1 MSIRNWGKLVRD
13 LNGCN
18 VDTNIPEIILL
29 YDIEQFIGRLP
40 NADATKFRHS
50 QQIVIPSLFISS
62 THFSIEMKRSS
73 EEAQKI
79 AYYLTDHSR
88 NGTFYRRKQVA
99 PNSRPNSVEAMGL
112 SKRVQIYDGDEIIFK
127 FQNEIK
133 LVYVFTK
140 TTYPSVEEDDAILN
154 HAAISESEV
163 RPVDIAPSS
172 SSRKRAKVAT
182 IGNEGTKGTVT
193 EGRRITPEMGEV
205 QNSGS
210 LKQQILSLQQ
220 ENRAQERRL
229 ASIVA
234 DNGALSATL
243 STTVREL
250 RNAQA
255 TVTLKNSEI
264 SSLTSSLKETE
275 ANSAATEARLR
286 NLEDV
291 AEVTTSSTSFCY

>member
-13 LNGCN
+13 LSGCN
-18 VDTNIPEIILL
+18 VESNIPEIILL
-29 YDIEQFIGRLP
+29 YDREQFIGRLP
-40 NADATKFRHS
+40 NADTSKFRHS

-62 THFSIEMKRSS
+62 THFCVEMRPPS
-73 EEAQKI
+73 EEVQEI

-88 NGTFYRRKQVA
+88 NGTFFRRKEVA
-99 PNSRPNSVEAMGL
+99 SMSRPDLVEAMGP
-112 SKRVQIYDGDEIIFK
+112 SKRVQIYDGDEIILK

-133 LVYVFTK
+133 LVYVFTV
-140 TTYPSVEEDDAILN
+140 TTSPSATEDDSRVML
-154 HAAISESEV
+154 AADSKLVV
-163 RPVDIAPSS
+163 RPAEVAPPSL
-172 SSRKRAKVAT
+172 SRKRVKVAT
-182 IGNEGTKGTVT
+182 IDNEGVKGAVTDGTKIIPLM
-193 EGRRITPEMGEV
+193 EEA

-220 ENRAQERRL
+220 ENRVQERRL

-234 DNGALSATL
+234 ANGALSTTL
-243 STTVREL
+243 STTEREL

-255 TVTLKNSEI
+255 TVTQKNSEI

-291 AEVTTSSTSFCY
+291 AEVIT